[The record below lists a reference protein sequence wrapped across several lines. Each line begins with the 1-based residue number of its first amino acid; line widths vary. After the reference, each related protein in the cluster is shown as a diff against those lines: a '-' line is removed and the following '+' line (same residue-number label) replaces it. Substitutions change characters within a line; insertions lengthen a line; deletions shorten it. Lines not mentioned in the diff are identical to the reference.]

1 MDVIAEDNTARTRSR
16 ARRWPLAGQFFALQL
31 VLVVLA
37 LVASGLF
44 WWRNTRAE
52 LDEQYAQRVLAIAES
67 VATLHTVRDAFD
79 DPHPENTIAP
89 LAERIR
95 RATGASFIVVA
106 NRQQIRYSHPEPERI
121 GHQLSTD
128 AAPALAGNVWT
139 GIQTGTTGR
148 SMRAKVPVLDESGT
162 VIGVVSVGVPVS
174 TVSEEVSQSLPEL
187 LGTVLTLV
195 VLGGLGTYL
204 VFRRMRRMTFGMAA
218 DEIGS
223 LVEHRMAMLHALKEG
238 VVAFDPSG
246 RITLV
251 NDEAH
256 RLLGLPPDAEGRYL
270 EELELPERLH
280 EVLAGQADGTDQ
292 IVLRRG
298 RVLAL
303 NRMPVRLDST
313 EGGSVVTLRDRTQ
326 LDQLAQELD
335 GARTTTDAL
344 RAQAHEFSN
353 RIHTIS
359 GLLELG
365 EYEQARSFVDELS
378 ASHGRFTEDLTTR
391 VRDAAVAALLLAKS
405 AAAAERGAEFVLGT
419 DTDLDALPSTTARD
433 DLILVVGN
441 LIDNALDS
449 LAGSGRVRVSL
460 LSEEINGAAV
470 TRIEVGDSGAGIAPE
485 LADEVFRAGFTTKV
499 AQQGGTGGLGLALVR
514 QTCRNRGG
522 WVRADNDDGAVFT
535 ALLPVVGD
543 PAETGPPD
551 ETGVPDVTPENHSRL
566 APTGRQSSHRSSR

>member
-1 MDVIAEDNTARTRSR
+1 MDVIAEGNTTRNR
-16 ARRWPLAGQFFALQL
+16 GPARRWPLAGQFFALQL

-67 VATLHTVRDAFD
+67 VATLRTVREAFD
-79 DPHPENTIAP
+79 DPKPENTIAP

-106 NRQQIRYSHPEPERI
+106 NRRQIRYSHPDPERI
-121 GHQLSTD
+121 GHRLSTD
-128 AAPALAGNVWT
+128 AAPALAGDVWT
-139 GIQTGTTGR
+139 GVQTGTTGR
-148 SMRAKVPVLDESGT
+148 SMRAKVPVLDEAGK
-162 VIGVVSVGVPVS
+162 VIGVVSVGVPVA
-174 TVSEEVSQSLPEL
+174 TVSQEVAQSLPEL
-187 LGTVLTLV
+187 MGTVLTLV
-195 VLGGLGTYL
+195 VLGSLGTYL
-204 VFRRMRRMTFGMAA
+204 VFRRMRRQTFGMAA
-218 DEIGS
+218 DEIGR
-223 LVEHRMAMLHALKEG
+223 LVEHRVAMLHALKEG

-270 EELELPERLH
+270 DELELPERLH

-303 NRMPVRLDST
+303 NRMPIRPDST

-353 RIHTIS
+353 RIHTIA

-365 EYEQARSFVDELS
+365 EYEQARTFVDELS

-405 AAAAERGAEFVLGT
+405 AAATERGAEFVLGT
-419 DTDLDALPSTTARD
+419 DTGLDALPSTTARD

-441 LIDNALDS
+441 LIDNALES
-449 LAGSGRVRVSL
+449 LEAGSGRVRVSL
-460 LSEEINGAAV
+460 RSVTENGTAA
-470 TRIEVGDSGAGIAPE
+470 TRVEVGDSGAGIAPE
-485 LADEVFRAGFTTKV
+485 LVDEVFRAGFTTKV
-499 AQQGGTGGLGLALVR
+499 AQHGGTGGLGLALVR

-543 PAETGPPD
+543 LTEEPEPGGAP
-551 ETGVPDVTPENHSRL
+551 GVD
-566 APTGRQSSHRSSR
+566 RQPSSWSCR

>member
-1 MDVIAEDNTARTRSR
+1 MDVIAEGNSARGSGA
-16 ARRWPLAGQFFALQL
+16 ARRWPLAAQFFALQL
-31 VLVVLA
+31 VLIVIA

-52 LDEQYAQRVLAIAES
+52 LDEQYAQRVLVIAES
-67 VATLHTVRDAFD
+67 VASLHTVREAFD
-79 DPHPENTIAP
+79 DPHPERTIAP

-106 NRQQIRYSHPEPERI
+106 NRQQIRYSHPDPGRI
-121 GHQLSTD
+121 GEHLSTD
-128 AAPALAGNVWT
+128 AAPALAGKVWT
-139 GIQTGTTGR
+139 GVQTGTTGR
-148 SMRAKVPVLDESGT
+148 SMRAKVPVLDDSGR

-174 TVSEEVSQSLPEL
+174 TVSEEVTQSLPAL
-187 LGTVLTLV
+187 LGTVLTLML
-195 VLGGLGTYL
+195 LGGFGTYL
-204 VFRRMRRMTFGMAA
+204 VFRRMRRKTFGMASH
-218 DEIGS
+218 EIGR
-223 LVEHRMAMLHALKEG
+223 LVDHRVAMLHALKEG
-238 VVAFDPSG
+238 VVAFDSDG

-256 RLLGLPPDAEGRYL
+256 RLLGLPADAEGRRL

-280 EVLAGQADGTDQ
+280 EVLAGEADGTDQ
-292 IVLRRG
+292 IVLRAG

-303 NRMPVRLDST
+303 NRMPIRAERSD
-313 EGGSVVTLRDRTQ
+313 GGSVVTLRDRTQ

-365 EYEQARSFVDELS
+365 EHEEARTFVAELS
-378 ASHGRFTEDLTTR
+378 AAHGRFTEELTTR
-391 VRDAAVAALLLAKS
+391 VRDAAVSALLLAKS
-405 AAAAERGAEFVLGT
+405 AAAGERGAEFVL
-419 DTDLDALPSTTARD
+419 DPETDLDALPSSTARD

-449 LAGSGRVRVSL
+449 LGGEGGRVRVSL
-460 LSEEINGAAV
+460 RSTEEDGAAA
-470 TRIEVGDSGAGIAPE
+470 TGIEVGDSGAGIAPD
-485 LADEVFRAGFTTKV
+485 LVSEVFRAGFTTKV
-499 AQQGGTGGLGLALVR
+499 AEQGGTGGLGLALVR

-522 WVRADNDDGAVFT
+522 WVRVDNDGGAVFT
-535 ALLPVVGD
+535 ALLPVVAEPAPAVTRGESDRADQDAAYSDAADSGD
-543 PAETGPPD
+543 
-551 ETGVPDVTPENHSRL
+551 
-566 APTGRQSSHRSSR
+566 GR